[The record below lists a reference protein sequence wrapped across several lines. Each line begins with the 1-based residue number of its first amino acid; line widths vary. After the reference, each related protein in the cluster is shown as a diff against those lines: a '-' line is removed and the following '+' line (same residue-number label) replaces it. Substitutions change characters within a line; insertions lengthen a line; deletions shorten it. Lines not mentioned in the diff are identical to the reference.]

1 VKDKNVANEIAYA
14 LQVMFH
20 VSCYCFAIVPSSYV
34 ALRWLF
40 MAML

>member
-1 VKDKNVANEIAYA
+1 
-14 LQVMFH
+14 VMFH

-40 MAML
+40 MAMLWGSNNVMLLW